1 MIWFGQELEFAIGE
15 RLTLIAMFSYSIPIL
30 GVILLL
36 NLTNIFY
43 FNKET

>member
-1 MIWFGQELEFAIGE
+1 MIRFGQELEFAIGK
-15 RLTLIAMFSYSIPIL
+15 RLTLTAMFSYSIPIS
-30 GVILLL
+30 GMILLL